1 MPRYV
6 GNLNQP
12 QVASIAQM
20 GEARSQTGTPSRYT
34 IGATVSSYY
43 AEDVLP
49 EDQSVVT
56 RLFALSFR
64 NLRNRNWF
72 VQHVFVIVGLQM
84 LFSFVFYF
92 VTLYKDGASKSLANN
107 WILLLV
113 IFTAFSVVITAFMVC
128 CSTWI
133 RQKPINLICLFV
145 ITLCVILMFGALASK
160 FNFALVMT
168 NLFGCLTVVCFMI
181 SLIASQKKWEIMSL
195 NMCGVIMAITVV
207 VCGVVAF
214 GLYFLCKDL
223 FRWDFIVVSTILTIL
238 DVAFM
243 ILLMRQIIKEQI
255 LNTSD
260 FVFGAIVMYMSITTL
275 YVFKAITIL
284 FRDRKPPDDTVLES

>member
-20 GEARSQTGTPSRYT
+20 GEARSQTGTPWRAL
-34 IGATVSSYY
+34 GGTVSSYY
-43 AEDVLP
+43 AEDSFAG
-49 EDQSVVT
+49 DQSVVT

-72 VQHVFVIVGLQM
+72 VQHVFVIVALQM

-92 VTLYKDGASKSLANN
+92 VMVYKEGVMNSMVEN

-113 IFTAFSVVITAFMVC
+113 IFTAFVIVITSFMVC

-133 RQKPINLICLFV
+133 RQKPMNLICLFV
-145 ITLCVILMFGALASK
+145 ITVSVILQFGALASK
-160 FNFALVMT
+160 FKFTMVLANH
-168 NLFGCLTVVCFMI
+168 FGCLTVVCFMI
-181 SLIASQKKWEIMSL
+181 SLIASQKRWEIMSL
-195 NMCGVIMAITVV
+195 NMCGFILILTLV

-214 GLYFLCKDL
+214 CLYFLCKDL
-223 FRWDFIVVSTILTIL
+223 FRWDFIVASTILTIL
-238 DVAFM
+238 CVTFM
-243 ILLMRQIIKEQI
+243 IFLMKKILKEQI

-260 FVFGAIVMYMSITTL
+260 FVFGAIVMYMSVTTP
-275 YVFKAITIL
+275 YVVKAVTIL
-284 FRDRKPPDDTVLES
+284 IRDRKPPEEPVAETS